1 MAGVVAPPHIGEI
14 VQNGVLFN
22 AKQWHKPLMGDSLL
36 QSVADLFT
44 LLTRR
49 QIDYVLVGG
58 IALLRYVEGRN
69 TQDIDLIMALDAL
82 ERLPEIQLHS
92 QDNNFARGH
101 FQGLQIDL
109 LLTRNPL
116 FAKVQHA
123 YTAEQLFFEE
133 TIPTATVEGL
143 ILLKLYALPSLYRQ
157 GDFARV
163 GIYENDVATLI
174 QHFQPDLEPLLAELS
189 LHLSESDLREI
200 RTVLAEI
207 AARIERFQRRA
218 GH

>member
-143 ILLKLYALPSLYRQ
+143 ILLKLYALPALYRQ